1 MLPKAIQTMRSPE
14 RAYVELHIT
23 YVVMHNDKD
32 NEIVSALAEGVNCDG
47 AANDGDEIEVGD
59 LWIIFS

>member
-1 MLPKAIQTMRSPE
+1 MRSPE